1 MNRSGIQRLTPIV
14 LVALIVAIS
23 ASALYSLGRT
33 LFNGGNTNTNSSS
46 TAVKPEDAGKEALLS
61 TLANRSVVMTLRGP
75 IVADENFHS
84 YRITVTPSSRNMTTY
99 RGYLDQTVDSVQLT
113 NNTEAYTQFVYALN
127 REKLMN
133 AKPLEGDAND
143 TRGVCPL
150 GVLYEF
156 SVLEGKDTVRKL
168 WTSSCSNAK
177 GSLKVSSLKK
187 VNRLFKKQIPEF
199 EKLSSKVKLSY

>member
-1 MNRSGIQRLTPIV
+1 MNRNGIQRLTPIV

-33 LFNGGNTNTNSSS
+33 LFNSEDSNSSS
-46 TAVKPEDAGKEALLS
+46 KVVKPEDAGKEALLS

-84 YRITVTPSSRNMTTY
+84 YEISVTPSSRNMTTY

-133 AKPLEGDAND
+133 AKPLEGEAND

>member
-1 MNRSGIQRLTPIV
+1 MDKNGIQRLTPVI
-14 LVALIVAIS
+14 LVALIVAI
-23 ASALYSLGRT
+23 AAAALFSLGRT
-33 LFNGGNTNTNSSS
+33 LFNSGDNNSSS
-46 TAVKPEDAGKEALLS
+46 TVVKPEDVGKEALLS
-61 TLANRSVVMTLRGP
+61 TLSDRSVVMTLRGP

-84 YRITVTPSSRNMTTY
+84 YKITVTPSARDMTTY
-99 RGYLDQTVDSVQLT
+99 RGYLDQKVDGVQLS
-113 NNTEAYTQFVYALN
+113 NNIEAYTQFVYALN

-133 AKPLEGDAND
+133 AKPLEGEAND
-143 TRGVCPL
+143 TRGICPL

-187 VNRLFKKQIPEF
+187 VTRLFKKQIPEF